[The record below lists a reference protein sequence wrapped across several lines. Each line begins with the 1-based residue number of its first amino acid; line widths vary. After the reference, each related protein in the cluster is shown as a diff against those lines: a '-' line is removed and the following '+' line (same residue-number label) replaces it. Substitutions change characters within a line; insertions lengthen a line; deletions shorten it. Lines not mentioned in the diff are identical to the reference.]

1 MSIVSYLM
9 SMATTFFI
17 LALVLAGVIKTFQV
31 ATEVREIKDAIQE
44 LRRNAQA
51 SARPTPEPA
60 DFGAFRQNPPSPE
73 ELVRAV
79 NSQSY
84 ADKFPV

>member
-17 LALVLAGVIKTFQV
+17 LALVMASVIKTFQV
-31 ATEVREIKDAIQE
+31 ATDVREIKDAVQE

-51 SARPTPEPA
+51 SVR
-60 DFGAFRQNPPSPE
+60 PPSEPTDFEAKHQSPLSPE
-73 ELVRAV
+73 DLVRAV
-79 NSQSY
+79 NAESY
-84 ADKFPV
+84 GDKFPV